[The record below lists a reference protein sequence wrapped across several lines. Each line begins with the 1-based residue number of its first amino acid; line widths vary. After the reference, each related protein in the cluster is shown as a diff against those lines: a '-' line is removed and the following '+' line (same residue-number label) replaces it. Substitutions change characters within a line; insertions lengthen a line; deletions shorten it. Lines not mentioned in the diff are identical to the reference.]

1 MALKKNDLAA
11 AYGKNPQDR
20 TLRGLLIASLSNAEN
35 RAYEFVANK
44 KPAVTSAVSA
54 ELGISIPNAGNIL
67 LRLYKF
73 GLIQRRAESD
83 ESGLYY
89 VWSKV

>member
-1 MALKKNDLAA
+1 MSLKKLDLAA
-11 AYGKNPQDR
+11 AYVKNPTDR
-20 TLRGLLIASLSNAEN
+20 TVRGLLIASLSNAEN

-44 KPAVTSAVSA
+44 KPATTAEVST

-67 LRLYKF
+67 LRLLKF
-73 GLIQRRAESD
+73 GLIQRRPESD